1 MCDHLSFYG
10 KRMIRFIWLCSLLIV
25 FALPAKAESFEQW
38 KAQYKQRAVSVGV
51 SASLLDRFLNV
62 AEMNER
68 VIELDRKQPEGQMTL
83 QQYVERTVTD
93 KRVQTGRDKWRANRE
108 LLASVERQSGVPAS
122 ILVALW
128 GKETDFGGFTG
139 KSDTISSLATLAY
152 EGRRRAFFE
161 QELLNAILLAEKLN
175 MAPGEMQGSW
185 AGALGQCQFMPS
197 NYIKYAV
204 DGNKNGRVD
213 LWNELPDV
221 FASMANLLVREGWK
235 SGAGWGQRI
244 TLPAGFDKSLI
255 GRDKSPRDFYFW
267 EQRGVRFPQ
276 AVPASVKGS
285 IRLYQ
290 PDGASGPAYA
300 LYPNF
305 DVLMRWN
312 RSGYFATAVGRLS
325 DHLSAVH
332 P

>member
-1 MCDHLSFYG
+1 MNRLLCLFGMVGFFGLSG
-10 KRMIRFIWLCSLLIV
+10 LVIAPV
-25 FALPAKAESFEQW
+25 QAETFEQW
-38 KAQYKQRAVSVGV
+38 KHGYKQRAASVGV
-51 SASLLDRFLNV
+51 STTMLNRYLDPATL
-62 AEMNER
+62 NER
-68 VIELDRKQPEGQMTL
+68 VIELDRKQPEGRMTL
-83 QQYVERTVTD
+83 VEYVERTVTD
-93 KRVQTGRDKWRANRE
+93 KRVETGKKKWRENRQ
-108 LLASVERQSGVPAS
+108 LLAEVERQSGVSAS

-161 QELLNAILLAEKLN
+161 QELLNAMILADRLN
-175 MAPGEMQGSW
+175 MSPGQMQGSW

-197 NYIKYAV
+197 NYNKIAV
-204 DGNKNGRVD
+204 DGNNNGRID

-221 FASMANLLVREGWK
+221 FYSMANLLVHEGWK
-235 SGAGWGQRI
+235 RGQGWGQRVR
-244 TLPAGFDKSLI
+244 LGSGFDKSLI
-255 GRDKSPRDFYFW
+255 GRDKSPRDFHFW
-267 EQRGVRFPQ
+267 EQRGVRFLQP
-276 AVPASVKGS
+276 VPESVKQS
-285 IRLYQ
+285 IRIYQ
-290 PDGASGPAYA
+290 PDGVTGPAYA

-325 DHLSAVH
+325 DHLSSVY